1 VGETIESFRERDA
14 AYKLRR
20 YSERKAKGLRPPE
33 LVRQEQR
40 RRAAGEKPRVL
51 QALACT
57 VCGEKPLAKGLCYR
71 HYRAAQRAL
80 GVPWACEGSKSFKAR
95 AARHGVPY
103 EPVNRLRVFERD
115 GWICGLCSEP
125 VARED
130 ASLDHVVPMSR
141 GGAHSY
147 ANTQCSHLLCN
158 IRKGARE

>member
-1 VGETIESFRERDA
+1 
-14 AYKLRR
+14 L
-20 YSERKAKGLRPPE
+20 KAKRGYIKSRGP
-33 LVRQEQR
+33 
-40 RRAAGEKPRVL
+40 GYIPRVL
-51 QALACT
+51 QAPECSDPA
-57 VCGEKPLAKGLCYR
+57 CGEKPLAKGLCYR

-80 GVPWACEGSKSFKAR
+80 GVPWACEGNKSFKAR

-115 GWICGLCSEP
+115 RWICGLCGEP
-125 VARED
+125 VDRED

-158 IRKGARE
+158 IRKGAASD